1 MVSGI
6 WLSYLVLMLA
16 LMLPGLHRLVQS
28 PTLLLVLLL
37 IYNSLYI
44 ILSII
49 DYIMSNSVY
58 FSRGL
63 LAEYCGSLVTYAE
76 EMVKG
81 KKRE

>member
-44 ILSII
+44 Y
-49 DYIMSNSVY
+49 YIMSNFVY